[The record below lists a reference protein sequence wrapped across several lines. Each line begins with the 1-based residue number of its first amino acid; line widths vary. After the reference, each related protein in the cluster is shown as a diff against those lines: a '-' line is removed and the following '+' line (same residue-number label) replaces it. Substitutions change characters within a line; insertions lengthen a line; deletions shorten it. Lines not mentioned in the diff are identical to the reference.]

1 MLDLLTLSSSAD
13 LAVRKG
19 LQGRTEGSVGRG
31 TGEAQNGGRKEAAP
45 SRPYAAPW
53 RVGLI
58 LA

>member
-1 MLDLLTLSSSAD
+1 MC
-13 LAVRKG
+13 
-19 LQGRTEGSVGRG
+19 TEGSVGRG

-58 LA
+58 LAGLSCEERDLIGKVER